1 MALETGRRPVA
12 DRNLDWDP
20 ERATVHDVV
29 GRVSGSRAVFDRFGI
44 DTCCG
49 GELPV
54 ALAARRHGVDVDLLL
69 DALEV
74 TRREA
79 EA

>member
-1 MALETGRRPVA
+1 MALETRRRSVA

-20 ERATVHDVV
+20 ERATVHDLV
-29 GRVSGSRAVFDRFGI
+29 GRVAGSRAVFDRFGV

-49 GELPV
+49 GEVPV
-54 ALAARRHGVDVDLLL
+54 ALAARRHGVDLELLL
-69 DALEV
+69 DALEI

-79 EA
+79 GA

>member
-1 MALETGRRPVA
+1 MTLETGRRSVPG
-12 DRNLDWDP
+12 RNLDWDP
-20 ERATVHDVV
+20 ERTTVHDVV
-29 GRVSGSRAVFDRFGI
+29 GRVAGSRAVFDRFGI

-54 ALAARRHGVDVDLLL
+54 ALAARHHGVDVELLL

-79 EA
+79 ET